1 MAMSPR
7 LLQQF
12 LAIAEL
18 GSLTAAAATIGISQP
33 ALTKSI
39 RQLEHELGVQLF
51 QRRPR
56 GMALTPFG
64 EILRRRA
71 RLMELEYRYAMTEI
85 EALKGGHAGT
95 LRIGAGPVWSLSYLP
110 PAIVRLHERFP
121 NARIELQVG
130 SGSMLIPALCE
141 GEIDIYAGGLRDH
154 TAHDL
159 DLVQEELAIIEH
171 AVVTRTDHPLT
182 ALDEVT
188 PAAMSV
194 FPWIL
199 FPLDFESRQRLHAYF
214 ERVGLAP
221 PRVVAETR
229 SYATG
234 MALARQGDYLALLA
248 RPLVEEAA
256 AHDLVALPIAGTI
269 DRFPSG
275 VTYRRSAAALPIAKA
290 LLATLRALVAERQRA
305 PASALPRSE
314 HLVEEAHG
322 IA

>member
-1 MAMSPR
+1 MTSR

-33 ALTKSI
+33 ALTKNL
-39 RQLEHELGVQLF
+39 RQLETELGVRLF
-51 QRRPR
+51 HRRPR

-85 EALKGGHAGT
+85 AALKGGHAGT

-110 PAIVRLHERFP
+110 PVIVALHERFP
-121 NARIELQVG
+121 DARVELQVG
-130 SGSMLIPALCE
+130 SGSMLMPALLE
-141 GEIDIYAGGLRDH
+141 GEIDVYAGGLRDH
-154 TAHDL
+154 ASRDP
-159 DLVQEELAIIEH
+159 DLVQEELAIIDH
-171 AVVTRTDHPLT
+171 AVLTRVGHPLT
-182 ALDEVT
+182 AQDRVT

-199 FPLDFESRQRLHAYF
+199 FPLDLESRQRFHAYF
-214 ERVGLAP
+214 ERAGLAP

-229 SYATG
+229 DYATG

-248 RPLVEEAA
+248 RPLIEEAA
-256 AHDLVALPIAGTI
+256 AHDLVALPIVGTI

-275 VTYRRSAAALPIAKA
+275 VSYRSSAAVLPIART
-290 LLATLRALVAERQRA
+290 LLTILRAHVAERRSVPGRA
-305 PASALPRSE
+305 SLA
-314 HLVEEAHG
+314 
-322 IA
+322 